1 MRKSART
8 PAAGGGLVEV
18 DDRTVFARCFPK
30 SWINVVRI
38 YETATSP
45 PGSLVGSYPLLVS
58 SVLSA
63 KRKSASVRGR
73 RGGHAGHRLCTNRRR
88 CCVSPGRFCVG
99 GGVVLIRTIRGC
111 TPIVGGGGVVRNAD
125 TRKQPAAGVGIRKGT
140 RHTNGCVA
148 GAVCEVVGS
157 AVTYSPTPSR
167 GQYHRRGRA

>member
-1 MRKSART
+1 MSAMRKSART

-111 TPIVGGGGVVRNAD
+111 TPIVGGGWGCP
-125 TRKQPAAGVGIRKGT
+125 QCGHPQAAGSRRWYTK
-140 RHTNGCVA
+140 RHPPHKRLCGGCLCVKLL
-148 GAVCEVVGS
+148 G
-157 AVTYSPTPSR
+157 
-167 GQYHRRGRA
+167 RR

>member
-1 MRKSART
+1 MRKSARA

-63 KRKSASVRGR
+63 MRKSASVRGR

-125 TRKQPAAGVGIRKGT
+125 TRKHATPKEGT
-140 RHTNGCVA
+140 RHTTVCVA

>member
-1 MRKSART
+1 MRKSARA

-18 DDRTVFARCFPK
+18 DDRTAFARCFPK

-111 TPIVGGGGVVRNAD
+111 TPIVGGGGVVRNAG
-125 TRKQPAAGVGIRKGT
+125 TRPIRHGRGLCAHTKTPAAQTVVFVWRVL
-140 RHTNGCVA
+140 CVKLL
-148 GAVCEVVGS
+148 G
-157 AVTYSPTPSR
+157 
-167 GQYHRRGRA
+167 RR